1 MVRFI
6 LRRLVI
12 LPFVLLLAN
21 FFGFLYAYYVG
32 PLQAVRNPYAFGL
45 IQLPPF
51 LPMYGEYLRR
61 TSQLDFGIAPNN
73 EAVATLIARSAAA
86 SAGLLLIS
94 LVLSTAI
101 GLLLGFRAVRSDPP
115 KISPWLTILTTIGLA
130 SPSFYIA
137 ILFITF
143 SILILISG
151 PGSKPLLPFQGFGWD
166 NHLVLPVL
174 ALMVRPTVQIAQVT
188 SGMLVN
194 ELGKQYITVAKAY
207 GHSTRSIRWRYAFRN
222 IMVPVVLITA
232 GSLRL
237 LVAELIII
245 ERLFGWPGLGRLL
258 STTLVT
264 TSSSLNFLHPPLVA
278 ALLTVLVFVFL
289 IADLFASILVR
300 LFDPRIQ
307 AAS

>member
-1 MVRFI
+1 MSRFI

-12 LPFVLLLAN
+12 IPFILLLAN

-32 PLQAVRNPYAFGL
+32 PLQAIRNPYAFGL

-51 LPMYGEYLRR
+51 LPMYGEYLQRI
-61 TSQLDFGIAPNN
+61 SQLDFGIAPNN
-73 EAVATLIARSAAA
+73 ETVAALIARSTAA

-94 LVLSTAI
+94 LVLSTAT

-115 KISPWLTILTTIGLA
+115 KISPWLTLLTTIGLA
-130 SPSFYIA
+130 APSFYLG

-143 SILILISG
+143 SILILITG
-151 PGSKPLLPFQGFGWD
+151 PASKTLLPFQGFGWD
-166 NHLVLPVL
+166 SHLVLPVM

-188 SGMLVN
+188 SGMLVG
-194 ELGKQYITVAKAY
+194 ELGKQYVIAARAF
-207 GHSTRSIRWRYAFRN
+207 GHPARSVRWRYAFRN
-222 IMVPVVLITA
+222 ILAPVVLTTS

-245 ERLFGWPGLGRLL
+245 ERLFSWPGLGRLM

-264 TSSSLNFLHPPLVA
+264 TSSTINFLHPPLVA

-289 IADLFASILVR
+289 LADFVAAVLVR

-307 AAS
+307 VA